1 MRYGMISFLLF
12 IYSLNHKRTIAA
24 LDAGLCGWTSIRQS
38 NWTSDISPSNFL
50 DKNRGIIMIE
60 KYSSGRIIVNDITYH
75 QDLKIIQGRVVDN
88 WWRKTGHRVDVDDM
102 KDVLD
107 ASPDVIV
114 IGTGY
119 AENMRVSK
127 DLTTEISQ
135 RDIRLIAENTNQA
148 VRTFNDLF
156 SKGKNVS
163 GAFHLTC

>member
-1 MRYGMISFLLF
+1 
-12 IYSLNHKRTIAA
+12 
-24 LDAGLCGWTSIRQS
+24 
-38 NWTSDISPSNFL
+38 
-50 DKNRGIIMIE
+50 MIE
-60 KYSSGRIIVNDITYH
+60 KYSSGRIIVNDFTYH
-75 QDLKIIQGRVVDN
+75 RDLKIIQGQVVDN

-107 ASPDVIV
+107 ASPDIIV

-119 AENMRVSK
+119 AENMRVSE
-127 DLTTEISQ
+127 DLTSEIRQ
-135 RDIRLIAENTNQA
+135 RDIVLIAENTDKA

>member
-1 MRYGMISFLLF
+1 MINFLVPGRF
-12 IYSLNHKRTIAA
+12 LNHKQTDDRNTEIWSVRMDIDSSIGCDIGHLIAQ
-24 LDAGLCGWTSIRQS
+24 C
-38 NWTSDISPSNFL
+38 SDK
-50 DKNRGIIMIE
+50 DREIIMIE
-60 KYSSGRIIVNDITYH
+60 EYSSGRIIVNDITYH

-88 WWRKTGHRVDVDDM
+88 WWRKTGHRVDVNDM

-107 ASPDVIV
+107 ASPDIIV

-127 DLTTEISQ
+127 DLTSETRQ
-135 RDIRLIAENTNQA
+135 RDIQLIAENTNKA
-148 VRTFNDLF
+148 VQTFNDLV